1 MSQFGAMTPPPQ
13 VESKTTDQRTLVA
26 AIDPSWKDPIEIY
39 VFPNGRKFTEP
50 QNDPAGYD

>member
-13 VESKTTDQRTLVA
+13 VQSKSVDQKTLVA
-26 AIDPSWKDPIEIY
+26 AIDPRWKEPIVTYE
-39 VFPNGRKFTEP
+39 FPNGRKFTEP